1 MKYTIN
7 HIIHKGIA
15 AVGFLALLL
24 LPAACS
30 DFTDIQPKG
39 KNLLKS
45 TNDLELLLN
54 NEMELEMTDFLEVG
68 GSVLYAYSS
77 VPAAISVDNPSRS
90 AYLMGWKDSEQD
102 IKRFQLLTTSDSYYT
117 DCYSYIG
124 TIANPILQQL
134 PSASGSET
142 VKNEL
147 KAEALALRAYFHF
160 MVLQKYAKAYNPA
173 TADKDPGVAY
183 MTEDVD
189 ISTLQPKKTV
199 KEAYTLA
206 LKDIDDAIA
215 LNALPVKNASTMRM
229 NKAAAY
235 AIKAHIFM
243 AMRDYIQ
250 AEEAAKAAL
259 ETQGDLYDYWSH
271 ATTQQSYGGVSY
283 QSATADCR
291 YNPESYF
298 ILPNLIIYSWVQP
311 DTWNSIEDGYAMRDL
326 MPTMGKVYKGYAGGA
341 LDDYGATFGLPGWQ
355 SGWDV
360 TNYSNGSGLCSPMMY
375 LYLAECEI
383 RNGNIDKGME
393 YLDILRAKRLPS
405 DGFKAWKGVVTDKA
419 TAIAKLKQT
428 SLAENLW
435 NGWNFIQ
442 RKRWNTE
449 DDWKETLTRTIGTT
463 AYTLAPTSN
472 LWVLPIPS
480 SVSEKNSNL
489 TPNTNE

>member
-173 TADKDPGVAY
+173 TADKDPG
-183 MTEDVD
+183 
-189 ISTLQPKKTV
+189 
-199 KEAYTLA
+199 
-206 LKDIDDAIA
+206 
-215 LNALPVKNASTMRM
+215 N
-229 NKAAAY
+229 
-235 AIKAHIFM
+235 
-243 AMRDYIQ
+243 
-250 AEEAAKAAL
+250 
-259 ETQGDLYDYWSH
+259 
-271 ATTQQSYGGVSY
+271 
-283 QSATADCR
+283 
-291 YNPESYF
+291 
-298 ILPNLIIYSWVQP
+298 
-311 DTWNSIEDGYAMRDL
+311 
-326 MPTMGKVYKGYAGGA
+326 
-341 LDDYGATFGLPGWQ
+341 
-355 SGWDV
+355 
-360 TNYSNGSGLCSPMMY
+360 
-375 LYLAECEI
+375 
-383 RNGNIDKGME
+383 
-393 YLDILRAKRLPS
+393 
-405 DGFKAWKGVVTDKA
+405 
-419 TAIAKLKQT
+419 
-428 SLAENLW
+428 
-435 NGWNFIQ
+435 Q
-442 RKRWNTE
+442 RKPSRRHTRW
-449 DDWKETLTRTIGTT
+449 L
-463 AYTLAPTSN
+463 
-472 LWVLPIPS
+472 
-480 SVSEKNSNL
+480 
-489 TPNTNE
+489 